1 MITSKNNPT
10 IKALKKLH
18 TRKGRQKV
26 HQYLIEGPHL
36 VKEAI
41 QSQAP
46 IKAIYALEEKREEDY
61 KSYPLETISSE
72 VADALSQ
79 TEQTQGVYALIGLRE
94 EVNLEP
100 TSPHILLVD
109 AIQDPGNLGTLIRTA
124 DAFSYRDIYLGQGTI
139 DPYNDKVV
147 RSMQGSQFHVN
158 LHQVDLE
165 KWIPRL
171 QSKGYLIMATE
182 LNPSAQALER
192 LSFNPHQKFGI
203 VLGNEG
209 NGVCSSVIEKSD
221 LSLYITMPGCAES
234 LNVAIAGAIA
244 MHHFVSVPSV

>member
-94 EVNLEP
+94 EVNLK
-100 TSPHILLVD
+100 L
-109 AIQDPGNLGTLIRTA
+109 
-124 DAFSYRDIYLGQGTI
+124 
-139 DPYNDKVV
+139 
-147 RSMQGSQFHVN
+147 
-158 LHQVDLE
+158 
-165 KWIPRL
+165 
-171 QSKGYLIMATE
+171 
-182 LNPSAQALER
+182 
-192 LSFNPHQKFGI
+192 
-203 VLGNEG
+203 
-209 NGVCSSVIEKSD
+209 
-221 LSLYITMPGCAES
+221 
-234 LNVAIAGAIA
+234 
-244 MHHFVSVPSV
+244 